1 MATAY
6 TPGLKV
12 SPFTRVRKT
21 RRLPLK
27 GQVLVKEGDWVE
39 AHTVVARTEIPG
51 ILHTVR
57 VAQRLGVEP
66 SEVQRYLKV
75 KIGDTVA
82 QGDLLAESRSLFGLL
97 KTVVKSPLEGVVE
110 YFSEVSGNLG
120 IRAMPT
126 PVERKAYIRG
136 VVAQVLPE
144 EGVEIET
151 EGAFIQG
158 IFGVGGER
166 QGYIRVAVQSPEDP
180 LLEEQISSEDQNKIL
195 VGGAC
200 IAFPAL
206 QKASQVGVSA
216 IVVGGIRDQDLIQF
230 VGHDIGVAITG
241 QEEVPLTLILTEGF
255 GYLPMAKRT
264 FELFQQL
271 EGRFASVNG
280 QTQIRAGV
288 VRPEIIVPLV
298 EQKPSERL
306 WEEENTELEIGTSVR
321 IIRTPYF
328 GLLGIV
334 EELPPE
340 PEVIPTGAK
349 VRVARIRLQ
358 TGEKVTVPR
367 ANVEIISR

>member
-12 SPFTRVRKT
+12 SPFTRIRKT

-27 GQVLVKEGDWVE
+27 GQVLVKEGDQVKPD
-39 AHTVVARTEIPG
+39 TIVARAEIPG
-51 ILHTVR
+51 ILHTVK
-57 VAQRLGVEP
+57 VAQQLGVEP
-66 SEVQRYLKV
+66 TEVQRYLKV
-75 KIGDTVA
+75 KIGDSVVR
-82 QGDLLAESRSLFGLL
+82 GDLLAESRSLFGLL
-97 KTVVKSPLEGVVE
+97 RTVVKSPLDGVVE

-120 IRAMPT
+120 IRALPT
-126 PVERKAYIRG
+126 PVERKAYIQG
-136 VVAQVLPE
+136 VVARVLPE

-180 LLEEQISSEDQNKIL
+180 LLEEHITPEDQNKIL

-200 IAFPAL
+200 VAFPAL
-206 QKASQVGVSA
+206 QKASQIGVSA
-216 IVVGGIRDQDLIQF
+216 IVVGGIRDQDLIQY

-241 QEEVPLTLILTEGF
+241 QEEVPFTLVLTEGF
-255 GYLPMAKRT
+255 GHLPMAKRT

-271 EGRFASVNG
+271 EGKFASVNG

-288 VRPEIIVPLV
+288 VRPEVIVPL
-298 EQKPSERL
+298 EGPDSSERC
-306 WEEENTELEIGTSVR
+306 WEEENTRLDIGTSVR
-321 IIRTPYF
+321 IIRAPYF

-340 PEVIPTGAK
+340 PESIPTGAR

-358 TGEKVTVPR
+358 RGELVTVPR